1 MEVSVLEATPNP
13 IETIS
18 LCAGV
23 SYKKE
28 NVSSKRVETCIKNGH
43 WSVIEFAHIVFKIEG
58 VSRALTH
65 QLVRHRLNSF
75 IQESQRYVRYKDL
88 LDTDDWYVTPPE
100 IASDPSL
107 KTAFDSNMRL
117 AAITYETLL
126 DEGVKP
132 EDARYVLPN
141 AAKTNINVGMNARSL
156 FNFLDL
162 RLDSHSQWEIRELAN
177 NMVRAA
183 RQQGEEWNQLLDY
196 YFQTKV

>member
-1 MEVSVLEATPNP
+1 MEVTVLEATPNP

-18 LCAGV
+18 LCAGI

-28 NVSSKRVETCIKNGH
+28 NVSSARVKTCIKNGH
-43 WSVIEFAHIVFKIEG
+43 WSVIEFAHITFEVRG

-65 QLVRHRLNSF
+65 QAVRHRLNSY
-75 IQESQRYVRYKDL
+75 IQESQRYVRYNDL
-88 LDTDDWYVTPPE
+88 LDSDEWYVTPPE
-100 IASDPSL
+100 IEKDANL
-107 KTAFDSNMRL
+107 KTAYDSNMRL

-126 DEGVKP
+126 EQGVKP

-141 AAKTNINVGMNARSL
+141 SAKTNINIGMNARSL

-162 RLDSHSQWEIRELAN
+162 RLDSHAQWEIRELAN

-183 RQQGEEWNQLLDY
+183 RGLGDEWNELLDY
-196 YFQTKV
+196 YFETKI